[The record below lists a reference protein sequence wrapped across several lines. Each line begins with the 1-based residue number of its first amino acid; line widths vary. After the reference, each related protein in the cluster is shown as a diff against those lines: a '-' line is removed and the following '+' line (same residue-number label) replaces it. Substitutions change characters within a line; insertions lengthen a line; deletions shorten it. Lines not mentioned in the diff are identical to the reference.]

1 MPLSS
6 LLELLSN
13 CISTFPS
20 SRGTML
26 LFGSNSCARH
36 YSFPFLFYLL
46 FAFAAFF
53 QKRVGKPDSFNPQK
67 IVEWLEKNK
76 PADPSKLVFYT
87 NVNIGKPMAA
97 NFVAHNPDSGTSIA
111 STVPRLPGTWT
122 WSMESTHRKIS
133 LPCRKPWECGPLETK
148 GCSILTE
155 VCSEVMVL

>member
-1 MPLSS
+1 
-6 LLELLSN
+6 
-13 CISTFPS
+13 
-20 SRGTML
+20 ML

-97 NFVAHNPDSGTSIA
+97 NFVAHNPDYGYFYSIYGA
-111 STVPRLPGTWT
+111 AFARDMDLVNGVYPPQNIIAMSKAMGMWATGDKRVFN
-122 WSMESTHRKIS
+122 SHR
-133 LPCRKPWECGPLETK
+133 G
-148 GCSILTE
+148 
-155 VCSEVMVL
+155 MF